1 MKKTVLIGMP
11 NTGKSTFFNRLS
23 GSSVRVGNWPGITV
37 DLYSVKTLINGNLTE
52 LIDLPGIYDLNG
64 YSEDEK
70 IVKNFINNN
79 KIDQIFFILNSTQID
94 RQLEL
99 AIKIQKLGIPILIL
113 VNMIDEAK
121 SLGISYNFA
130 EMEKMLNCPVLPISA
145 KYGQGMEHLNQK
157 LNQTQAMPK
166 KNIDGLNDQDIAQK
180 IYHKTV
186 EMPAILNDQKTQ
198 ILDNIFLHPW
208 LGIPLFLLIILT
220 LFQII
225 FTLGAPIQ
233 ESMGNLFSYLQIN
246 YLENIFFNSP
256 PILKSFL
263 LDGLYSGITT
273 VAAFVPI
280 IIIFF
285 FVMTVVED
293 SGYFS
298 RAAFLMDKMMEKI
311 GLDGRGFVMMLMGY
325 GCNVPALM
333 GTKIMRSKNLRFLT
347 MLVIPFSLCSARL
360 QVFLFII
367 FAFFSGLYGALIL
380 FCLYLLSF
388 CSIFITAII
397 FKQQYSDIEPLV
409 LELPP
414 YRFPTLKQMVIRGWQ
429 EVKHFLNRATKFIVI
444 GVVAVWVLTYFP
456 SEYPIASQQTYAGQ
470 IGLFFEPIFKPI
482 GIDQMLVIALI
493 FGFIAKEILIGALAI
508 IFGLEGQALASY
520 LSEIFTNGQAISFMI
535 FTLIYTP
542 CVSTIATLHNE
553 SKDIKLTIY
562 SITWSLLLAWIASFI
577 FYQSYQYFFYN

>member
-1 MKKTVLIGMP
+1 MKKIVLIGMP

-23 GSSVRVGNWPGITV
+23 GSSVRVGNWPGVTV
-37 DLYSVKTLINGNLTE
+37 DLYSIKTLINGNLTE

-64 YSEDEK
+64 YSEDEE

-99 AIKIQKLGIPILIL
+99 AIKIQKLGIPVLIL

-121 SLGISYNFA
+121 SLGISYDFP
-130 EMEKMLNCPVLPISA
+130 EMEKMLGCPVLPISA

-157 LNQTQAMPK
+157 LNQNRSIPK

-233 ESMGNLFSYLQIN
+233 ESMGNLFSYLHIN

-256 PILKSFL
+256 PMLKSFL
-263 LDGLYSGITT
+263 LDGLYAGITT

-367 FAFFSGLYGALIL
+367 FSFFSGLYGALIL

-444 GVVAVWVLTYFP
+444 GVIAVWVLTYFP

-508 IFGLEGQALASY
+508 IFGFEGQALASY

-553 SKDIKLTIY
+553 SKDIKLTII

>member
-99 AIKIQKLGIPILIL
+99 AIKIQKLGIPVLIL

-130 EMEKMLNCPVLPISA
+130 EMEKMFGCPVLPISA